1 MTTITERIKQ
11 YREDSAR
18 YRQQADVW
26 RAATDKLVSEAALER
41 FDTPISYR
49 RFEHSLGDDRGEFFQ
64 SLGPAMAGA
73 ILSRATWERLYDAWR
88 KGQDAADLRDT
99 QAGALEREVT

>member
-1 MTTITERIKQ
+1 MTTITERIAQLRAESAK
-11 YREDSAR
+11 YRHEAN
-18 YRQQADVW
+18 AW

-64 SLGPAMAGA
+64 SLTPAMAGA
-73 ILSRATWERLYDAWR
+73 ILSRATWERLDDAWR

-99 QAGALEREVT
+99 QAGALEREG